1 MKHPEYNQQSHSSD
15 DVDSLARDADRR
27 RDRIE
32 KTLDVLGG
40 KLSPEH
46 IKDQAFDLFRE
57 HGGDIASG
65 LQRSVR
71 NNPVPL
77 LLTGVGIA
85 WMMMSQRDDQRRTGH
100 YGQYAQFRQPPMDT
114 RYIPERKA
122 FSDRDHADGSSD
134 EGLADKLS
142 DAGDTLRN
150 EASRSWDSVT
160 ESARDLRDATG
171 ERLESMRDHSAEV
184 SGRLRQQY
192 NSAAHGASQTAE
204 EWANDAS
211 RFMREQPLV
220 AGALGI
226 ALGALLGGLVPTS
239 NKERQLARRAV
250 NSDVGKTAVERST
263 EALRTAKDKA
273 SSHIEKASDVAR
285 EKVKDVKASATTE
298 A

>member
-1 MKHPEYNQQSHSSD
+1 MNNSEYNHQPHAND

-27 RDRIE
+27 RERIE

-65 LQRSVR
+65 LQRSVK

-85 WMMMSQRDDQRRTGH
+85 WMMMSQRDDQRGRQP
-100 YGQYAQFRQPPMDT
+100 YGQYPEFRQPPMDT
-114 RYIPERKA
+114 RYIPERNA
-122 FSDRDHADGSSD
+122 FSDRDSTDGSSG

-142 DAGDTLRN
+142 DAGDTIRD
-150 EASRSWDSVT
+150 EAGRTWDSVT
-160 ESARDLRDATG
+160 GSARDVRDATG

-184 SGRLRQQY
+184 SSRLRHQY
-192 NSAAHGASQTAE
+192 DSAAYGASQTAE

-211 RFMREQPLV
+211 RFMREQPSRSRC
-220 AGALGI
+220 AGDCPGCSAGRT
-226 ALGALLGGLVPTS
+226 GAYQQQGTSTCPSGGQQRCWQGS
-239 NKERQLARRAV
+239 R
-250 NSDVGKTAVERST
+250 
-263 EALRTAKDKA
+263 
-273 SSHIEKASDVAR
+273 
-285 EKVKDVKASATTE
+285 
-298 A
+298 

>member
-1 MKHPEYNQQSHSSD
+1 MNNSEHNHQPHAND

-65 LQRSVR
+65 LQRSVK

-85 WMMMSQRDDQRRTGH
+85 WMMMSQRDDQPRN
-100 YGQYAQFRQPPMDT
+100 GQYRQYPEFRQPPMDT
-114 RYIPERKA
+114 RYIPERNA
-122 FSDRDHADGSSD
+122 FSDRHSTSDSSG

-142 DAGDTLRN
+142 DAGDTLRD
-150 EASRSWDSVT
+150 EASRTWDSVT

-171 ERLESMRDHSAEV
+171 ERLESMRDQSAEV
-184 SGRLRQQY
+184 SNRLRYQY
-192 NSAAHGASQTAE
+192 DSAAHGASRTAE

-239 NKERQLARRAV
+239 NKERQLARQAV
-250 NSDVGKTAVERST
+250 NSDVGQSAVERSS
-263 EALRTAKDKA
+263 EVLRSAKDKA
-273 SSHIEKASDVAR
+273 SSHIEKAGEVAR
-285 EKVKDVKASATTE
+285 EKVEEVKANATTE